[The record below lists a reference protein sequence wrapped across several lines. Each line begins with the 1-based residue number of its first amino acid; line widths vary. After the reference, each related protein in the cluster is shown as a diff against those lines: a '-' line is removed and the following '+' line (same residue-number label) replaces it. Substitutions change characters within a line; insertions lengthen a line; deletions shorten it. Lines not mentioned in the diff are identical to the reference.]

1 MKQLKKT
8 IKHATTKIHP
18 KMCLYILP
26 KRLHP
31 MPLTLPAQGFL
42 HSIMSIP
49 YALTY
54 AAHYHNRSS
63 MMPGPVSKWA

>member
-8 IKHATTKIHP
+8 IKHATAKIHP
-18 KMCLYILP
+18 QMRLYIVP
-26 KRLHP
+26 QRLQP
-31 MPLTLPAQGFL
+31 MPLTLPAQRFL
-42 HSIMSIP
+42 HPPMSVL

-54 AAHYHNRSS
+54 AAQYDNRSS